1 MSGLFTIPVGGLKV
15 GRHCFDFE
23 IGKGFF
29 DQFEESEIK
38 AAKLNAVVEAERTS
52 SHIDITVRI
61 TGEVN
66 IACDRCLG
74 VFPYPVRCEDR
85 LLVKFGRVNDESD
98 PDIII
103 IPPDESVLDLKKY
116 FYEYIL
122 LALPIQRM
130 HPNDK
135 DGNSTCDPEMLKK
148 LQKYIVDE
156 ENNKD
161 PRWNELRNLIIN

>member
-1 MSGLFTIPVGGLKV
+1 MSGLFTIPVGGLKE
-15 GRHCFDFE
+15 GQRCFDFE
-23 IGKGFF
+23 IGTEFF
-29 DQFEESEIK
+29 EQYEESEIK

-61 TGEVN
+61 TGEVDT
-66 IACDRCLG
+66 ACDRCLG
-74 VFPYPVRCEDR
+74 VFPYPVECENI

-103 IPPDESVLDLKKY
+103 IPPDESVVDLKQY